1 MTDRDKV
8 RTLIRFRD
16 AVVNLIS
23 VSGGMAFKNYRE
35 ACEDALLM
43 ALGRRPTDDELDD
56 LLCERRP
63 GT

>member
-1 MTDRDKV
+1 MTERDKV

-23 VSGGMAFKNYRE
+23 VSGGMAFKKYRE
-35 ACEDALLM
+35 ACEDVLAM

-56 LLCERRP
+56 LLCARQPRS
-63 GT
+63 